1 MFTFFIFIAILS
13 ILIIVHEFGH
23 FIVAKKLGVRVEKF
37 SLGFGPQLLKKKGRE
52 TEYSISAIPLG
63 GYVKLSGDNLEE
75 YTGKPYEFFSKPPGK
90 RFWIVFCGALL
101 NYILGFLCFWFIFFA
116 GYPVLTTR
124 VGGLVEGFGA
134 KDADI
139 RVGDKIVAIDGNK
152 VEYWEDMQAIIQSKE
167 SLQEAKITVLR
178 DNKERSIIVK
188 IKQKQ
193 MDDLLGKKHT
203 VGLLGITPADETV
216 KVRHGFGKSFILG
229 INKTWDLTV
238 ITYNA
243 LGRMITARLSIKEA
257 SGPLGIYFI
266 TSKVAH
272 QGFIAIL
279 NLMGLISVSLAI
291 FNLLPLPVLD
301 GGHIL
306 FLILEKIR
314 GKALSIK
321 SERIITQIGF
331 TFIIALTLVVTY
343 NDIIRVFGDKISK
356 ILR

>member
-1 MFTFFIFIAILS
+1 M
-13 ILIIVHEFGH
+13 
-23 FIVAKKLGVRVEKF
+23 EKF

-75 YTGKPYEFFSKPPGK
+75 YTGKPYEFFSMPPGK

-193 MDDLLGKKHT
+193 MDDLLGKKHN

-216 KVRHGFGKSFILG
+216 KVRHGFGKSFILS

-279 NLMGLISVSLAI
+279 NLMGLISISLAI

-314 GKALSIK
+314 GKALSIR

-331 TFIIALTLVVTY
+331 TFIIALTLVITY

-356 ILR
+356 MLK